1 MNTGGYVTI
10 HHDQSSNQENFAPY
24 VFPRPLAV
32 RSVITPPERPL
43 AAVPP
48 WRGDTTHKPGAA
60 KFSPPLIIFCP
71 QASLSIGDW
80 SINAKAL

>member
-10 HHDQSSNQENFAPY
+10 HHDQSSNQEFPSMD

-32 RSVITPPERPL
+32 RSVFTPPERPL

-48 WRGDTTHKPGAA
+48 AGGHNPQTRRREI
-60 KFSPPLIIFCP
+60 FSILIIFCP
-71 QASLSIGDW
+71 QASLSIGDRRP
-80 SINAKAL
+80 NVKAL